1 MKTTVDMLFEKN
13 GYTIQDVAEKT
24 NLTADRVEA
33 IAMGRW
39 TPSPNERKQIA
50 AALGVLIED
59 IYWGHTK
66 DPRNIR
72 YHRFGL
78 KKEL

>member
-24 NLTADRVEA
+24 NLSADRVEA

-39 TPSPNERKQIA
+39 TPNPSERKRIA
-50 AALGVLIED
+50 VALGVSIED
-59 IYWGHTK
+59 INWGHTM

-78 KKEL
+78 EKEL